1 MEASFPYDP
10 ENPVEKKQAADVF
23 MAASEALLNKGAFFY
38 RLYGPWV
45 DMVYS
50 RTGNLQETLKRIKK
64 SLDPKNILSP
74 GKLGF

>member
-1 MEASFPYDP
+1 MEAAFPYDP
-10 ENPVEKKQAADVF
+10 ENPAEKKQVEDIF
-23 MAASEALLNKGAFFY
+23 MAASESLLNKGAFFY

-50 RTGNLQETLKRIKK
+50 RTGNLQGTLKRIKK